1 MRLSEERIHHL
12 AGAILDALLDEEHVD
27 LEISEEQFAALLE
40 KTLTDLLRMEDQ
52 IDEEAV
58 AWIHRHKSHLIDG
71 TEEFEIELEKVKRTI
86 AAEKGYVLY

>member
-12 AGAILDALLDEEHVD
+12 ARAMADALLDEEHVD
-27 LEISEEQFAALLE
+27 LEIEEERFVVLLE
-40 KTLTDLLRMEDQ
+40 RKLTELLQMEDQ

-58 AWIHRHKSHLIDG
+58 AWLHRHKPQLIDG
-71 TEEFEIELEKVKRTI
+71 TEEFEIELERVKRTI